1 MRWRIKLLAFAVVA
15 AGAAWGATPARA
27 WGGGPIYCCKSD
39 AGRCCGT
46 GGCTITNSGCTIVGQ
61 PVVMSEE

>member
-27 WGGGPIYCCKSD
+27 LGGGPIYCCKSET
-39 AGRCCGT
+39 AKCCGT
-46 GGCTITNSGCTIVGQ
+46 GGCTVTSSGCTIVGQ
-61 PVVMSEE
+61 PVVVGEE